1 MAISRRARW
10 LGYVMLLAMTLAAA
24 RWAGGQDPPAGP
36 VRPERAERPSGSRDV
51 ASEPLPE
58 LAIDKLGRRAPA
70 ASAKDLFPA
79 TSWEQ
84 QARAEQLKNNPPP
97 KPAPPPPPQA
107 PPLPFT
113 YMGKMIEDGKV
124 TVFLVRGDRNVIA
137 RAGDT
142 IEGVY
147 RVDSIDDRFVQF
159 TYLPLNQTQQLA
171 FGAAS

>member
-10 LGYVMLLAMTLAAA
+10 LGYFMLLAMTLAAV
-24 RWAGGQDPPAGP
+24 RWAGGQDPSPAP
-36 VRPERAERPSGSRDV
+36 ARAERAERPSATR
-51 ASEPLPE
+51 AATSEPLPE
-58 LAIDKLGRRAPA
+58 LAIDKLGQRTPA

-124 TVFLVRGDRNVIA
+124 TVFLVRGDRNVIV